1 MVTLWKHYS
10 IGLIV
15 FQKQKRLYIDTVF
28 QNNTLDE
35 EEIVMKKIRVTNTN
49 GIATVEINNPPVN
62 ILTIDLINELNEYVL
77 SLKDDRD
84 TKAVVFKSLHESFFI
99 AHLDLNV
106 INGTQGGQA
115 ACVEFNH
122 LIANVK
128 KMKQLSIA
136 VVDGV
141 ARGGGNEFVMSCDLA
156 YGTEN
161 AAFAQPELFINI
173 PTGGQGAVQFARR
186 LGKNKALE
194 ALLTGMDFTAEQ
206 AAAENIIT
214 RYVPSSELEAYLEQL
229 LTVVRGW
236 EVRDI
241 VMYKEIVNSS
251 IVDEEAG
258 AELELRY
265 FLERAK
271 EEKTQTIIHAFL
283 KHGGQTEREA
293 QDIQGIFVD
302 TAAELSE

>member
-1 MVTLWKHYS
+1 MNKLS
-10 IGLIV
+10 II
-15 FQKQKRLYIDTVF
+15 
-28 QNNTLDE
+28 NN
-35 EEIVMKKIRVTNTN
+35 N
-49 GIATVEINNPPVN
+49 GIATVTINNPPVN
-62 ILTIDLINELNEYVL
+62 VLTIDLINELNAFVL

-84 TKAVVFKSLHESFFI
+84 TKVVVFKSLHAEFFL

-115 ACVEFNH
+115 ASIEFNH
-122 LIANVK
+122 MIANIK
-128 KMKQLSIA
+128 TMKQVSVA

-141 ARGGGNEFVMSCDLA
+141 ARGGGNEFVMACDLA

-161 AAFAQPELFINI
+161 SVFAQPEIHVNI

-186 LGKNKALE
+186 LGKNKALQ
-194 ALLTGMDFTAEQ
+194 ALLLGNDFTAQQ
-206 AAAENIIT
+206 AEALNIIT
-214 RYVPSSELEAYLEQL
+214 QYVPKAEMDEFLAQTLGVISQL
-229 LTVVRGW
+229 

-241 VMYKEIVNSS
+241 VMYKAIIEAS
-251 IVDEEAG
+251 IKDENVG

-271 EEKTQTIIHAFL
+271 EDKTQAIIGAFL

-293 QDIQGIFVD
+293 KDMQGIFMD